1 MITLA
6 IDTSFHYLTLVI
18 YKDEGIVASIQKE
31 AFKQQSETILVEIQN
46 LFNHAHIKP
55 TELNQIVL
63 TDGPGSY
70 TGLRIGMTVAK
81 VLGALAGIQ
90 IYTLSSL
97 HVLAG
102 LEKDVHILLDAKAK
116 RAYYAH
122 FNEGIRLI
130 NERVILLEDLAD
142 IDVSTIKVFGDG
154 HLISKQTYYPNYT
167 MHFMDLKSYWK
178 KIEDIHTLVPRYL
191 KENEAYHS

>member
-18 YKDEGIVASIQKE
+18 YKNEDIIASIQKE

-46 LFNHAHIKP
+46 LFNKVHLKP
-55 TELNQIVL
+55 TDLKQIVL

-81 VLGALAGIQ
+81 VLGAMAGIQ
-90 IYTLSSL
+90 VYTLSSL

-122 FNEGIRLI
+122 FHEGIRLI
-130 NERVILLEDLAD
+130 NERVIQLDDLSN
-142 IDVSTIKVFGDG
+142 IDVSTLNVFGDG
-154 HLISKQTYYPNYT
+154 HLISKQTYYPDYT
-167 MHFMDLKSYWK
+167 KNFMDLKSYWK
-178 KIEDIHTLVPRYL
+178 KIDDIHTLVPRYL

>member
-18 YKDEGIVASIQKE
+18 YRDENIIASIQKE

-46 LFNHAHIKP
+46 LFTQSNLKP
-55 TELNQIVL
+55 TDLKRIIL

-81 VLGALAGIQ
+81 VLGSMAGIQ
-90 IYTLSSL
+90 VYTLSSL

-122 FNEGIRLI
+122 FHEGIRLI
-130 NERVILLEDLAD
+130 NERVILLEDLSE
-142 IDVSTIKVFGDG
+142 IDVSTLKVFGDG
-154 HLISKQTYYPNYT
+154 HLIGKQTNYPNYT
-167 MHFMDLKSYWK
+167 KNFMDLKSYWK
-178 KIEDIHTLVPRYL
+178 KIEDIHSLVPRYL

>member
-18 YKDEGIVASIQKE
+18 YKDENIIASLQKE

-46 LFNHAHIKP
+46 LFNQVNVKP
-55 TELNQIVL
+55 TDLKRIVL

-81 VLGALAGIQ
+81 VLGALAGIEV
-90 IYTLSSL
+90 YTLSSL

-122 FNEGIRLI
+122 FHEGIRLI
-130 NERVILLEDLAD
+130 NERVILLDDLKD
-142 IDVSTIKVFGDG
+142 IDVSTLKVYGDG
-154 HLISKQTYYPNYT
+154 HLISKPTYYPDYT
-167 MHFMDLKSYWK
+167 KNFMNLKSYWHK
-178 KIEDIHTLVPRYL
+178 VKDIHALVPRYL